1 MLTDI
6 GHLTAARSLH
16 SHHPYTLLMAPSESN
31 GLLEVT
37 DRSES
42 SDDTPIAR
50 RNRRK
55 YRAHRAFCAIGF
67 LAACIIGAVIVV
79 LKSLSSHKEPLSPE
93 WQITLLDAMTE
104 SDTSRSS
111 LEGCKSTLL
120 LMRHCEKKGKETSD
134 SRGNEHCSSTGYAR
148 AEYIPNLFGDG
159 ERWPLPKKMYAM
171 SKGRP
176 GVHHLN
182 FREIET
188 LSPLEEKSGTKIDTK
203 FTAGLER
210 DLAADFFSHLAHGK
224 LCGATTI
231 VNWKHSRIAS
241 AAMALGCGSDQGC
254 PRKYKKKEF
263 DKMWQIQYKYSGA
276 EKNGSTHQNT
286 KQPSDGGSA
295 GTNGHWTVSGSVVSE
310 GFRPSSS

>member
-1 MLTDI
+1 
-6 GHLTAARSLH
+6 
-16 SHHPYTLLMAPSESN
+16 MAPSESN

-42 SDDTPIAR
+42 SDDTQIAR

-55 YRAHRAFCAIGF
+55 YRARRAFCAIGF
-67 LAACIIGAVIVV
+67 LAACIVGAVIVV
-79 LKSLSSHKEPLSPE
+79 LKSVSSHKKPLSPE
-93 WQITLLDAMTE
+93 WQIALLDAMTE
-104 SDTSRSS
+104 SDTSRSSSAS

-120 LMRHCEKKGKETSD
+120 LMRHCEKKGRETSD
-134 SRGNEHCSSTGYAR
+134 SRGNMHCSNIGYQR
-148 AEYIPNLFGDG
+148 AEYIPTLFGDG

-188 LSPLEEKSGTKIDTK
+188 LSPLEEKSGTKINTK

-210 DLAADFFSHLAHGK
+210 DLAADFFSHLADGK

-241 AAMALGCGSDQGC
+241 AAMALGCGSDRDVLESTRRRNLIKCGRFNISTSILA
-254 PRKYKKKEF
+254 PRK
-263 DKMWQIQYKYSGA
+263 MALLTRIQNSLLMAEVPVRRAIGQYLAVWSVRASGRRRH
-276 EKNGSTHQNT
+276 E
-286 KQPSDGGSA
+286 
-295 GTNGHWTVSGSVVSE
+295 
-310 GFRPSSS
+310 